1 MDQRGGGH
9 TRGMRSAALVAPA
22 AATPAAPDLTRAEL
36 RPSVGEIYRTHFDFV
51 WRTAR
56 RLGVEP
62 QQIDDV
68 VQEVFI
74 TVHRRLDTFEGRSEV
89 RTWLFGITRRVVSG
103 HRRTRRRKPPFEAT
117 HGEVPEAEPSHGEAA
132 LAQKQGAQLLYA
144 LLDQLDEEKREA
156 FVLSELEELSG
167 PDIAQM
173 LGLSLSCVYARI
185 RSARQ
190 AFDQA
195 LRRYHAQ
202 RGQR

>member
-1 MDQRGGGH
+1 MDDQRRGH
-9 TRGMRSAALVAPA
+9 TRGMRSAALLVPA
-22 AATPAAPDLTRAEL
+22 RPTAAEERAGSEPQ
-36 RPSVGEIYRTHFDFV
+36 PSVGEIYRAHFDFV

-62 QQIDDV
+62 QQLDDV
-68 VQEVFI
+68 VQEVFM
-74 TVHRRLDTFEGRSEV
+74 TVHRRLDTFEGRSEL

-103 HRRTRRRKPPFEAT
+103 HRRTRRRKPPFEVA
-117 HGEVPEAEPSHGEAA
+117 HGDLSELEPSHGEAA
-132 LAQKQGAQLLYA
+132 LVRQQGARLLYA
-144 LLDQLDEEKREA
+144 LLEQLDDEKREA

-185 RSARQ
+185 RAARQ
-190 AFDQA
+190 AFEHA

-202 RGQR
+202 RGER